1 VSDEEMA
8 DEVAQ
13 QEDAEIEALVS
24 LMDERDRRQPGQ
36 QFEIL
41 DTPYGSD
48 DEEYDNLF
56 MSVIKEE
63 MELEIQTSQPQER
76 GKFDETMDIS

>member
-1 VSDEEMA
+1 MA
-8 DEVAQ
+8 DEVAR

-24 LMDERDRRQPGQ
+24 LMDERDKSQPGQ
-36 QFEIL
+36 QFETL

-48 DEEYDNLF
+48 EEYDSLF

-76 GKFDETMDIS
+76 DKFDEETMDIS